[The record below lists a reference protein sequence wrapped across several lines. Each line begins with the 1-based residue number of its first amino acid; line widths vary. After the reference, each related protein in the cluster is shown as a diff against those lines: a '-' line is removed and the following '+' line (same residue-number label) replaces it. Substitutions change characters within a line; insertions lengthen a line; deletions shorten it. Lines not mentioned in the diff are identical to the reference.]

1 MVSIS
6 VVTDEDGV
14 LRSSPPSSPSLDA
27 RLKYPAPASRELYRT
42 RTVRMH

>member
-6 VVTDEDGV
+6 VVTHEDDI
-14 LRSSPPSSPSLDA
+14 LPSSPPSSPSLHA
-27 RLKYPAPASRELYRT
+27 RLKYPTPASRELYRT